1 MTAGCSGKLVHE
13 KGATV
18 LHTDGG
24 RPLTATTRPTKAHCP
39 LNNPLS
45 HCRMGTIKPPSRMR
59 TTMVPRHT
67 LSRHLL
73 ACSSDEPIP
82 RPGQTSVTF

>member
-1 MTAGCSGKLVHE
+1 MTAGCPGKLVHE
-13 KGATV
+13 KSATV
-18 LHTDGG
+18 LHTDDS
-24 RPLTATTRPTKAHCP
+24 RPLTATSPPTKAHSTM
-39 LNNPLS
+39 NNPLS
-45 HCRMGTIKPPSRMR
+45 HCRMRTIEPPSRMR

-73 ACSSDEPIP
+73 ACSSDEPVP